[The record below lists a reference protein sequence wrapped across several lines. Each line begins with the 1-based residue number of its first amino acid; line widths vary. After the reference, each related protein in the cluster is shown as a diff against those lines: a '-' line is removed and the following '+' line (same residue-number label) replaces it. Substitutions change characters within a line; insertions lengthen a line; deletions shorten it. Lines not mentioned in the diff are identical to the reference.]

1 MAGRRFAAITA
12 LTGWLIV
19 AAGRPEALA
28 ADALE
33 DPLRPAN
40 RAQPTAAT
48 PVDVDTGDWHLE
60 STLISSGRRVAI
72 INGRA
77 VRAGD
82 AIAGAR
88 LLRVEPGAAHLRHDG
103 RRFTIRRPETQ
114 VRSSR

>member
-1 MAGRRFAAITA
+1 MGSLIFGAGPSA
-12 LTGWLIV
+12 
-19 AAGRPEALA
+19 ALA

-40 RAQPTAAT
+40 RGQTTAST
-48 PVDVDTGDWHLE
+48 PVNVDTGEWQLE

-88 LLRVEPGAAHLRHDG
+88 VLRVEPVAAHLRHDG
-103 RRFTIRRPETQ
+103 RRFTIRRQDTQ

>member
-1 MAGRRFAAITA
+1 MAGRRFAGVTA
-12 LTGWLIV
+12 LTGSLIFG
-19 AAGRPEALA
+19 AGTSAALA

-33 DPLRPAN
+33 DPLRPAKQ
-40 RAQPTAAT
+40 AQPTAPT
-48 PVDVDTGDWHLE
+48 PVSVDTGDWQLE

-88 LLRVEPGAAHLRHDG
+88 VLRVEPGAAHLRHDG

>member
-1 MAGRRFAAITA
+1 MAGWRVVGVTA
-12 LTGWLIV
+12 LTGWLIFG
-19 AAGRPEALA
+19 AGTSTALA

-40 RAQPTAAT
+40 WAQPTAST
-48 PVDVDTGDWHLE
+48 PVNVDTGDWQLE

-88 LLRVEPGAAHLRHDG
+88 VLRVEPVAAHLRHDG
-103 RRFTIRRPETQ
+103 RRFTIRRQDTQ